1 MIFAE
6 DKTVT
11 DEITTQAPADG
22 AVPASASPARPK
34 FFSTPI
40 GKVAM
45 ILGALGI
52 LALIAAAVVFV
63 VVVVVFPSDPGVEV
77 RVPEQQQQPVAG
89 SEDASSTSAASQPSS
104 PVANDEVFTFR
115 DIFEP
120 LITAEDASSTPEASP
135 DSTSAPD
142 ATEYAADTL
151 YLVSVTT
158 TGDEPEANMVW
169 DQQEYTLSEGD
180 AIPDSPW
187 KLLEIRD
194 DSVVMLFGDQQVI
207 LTVGQ
212 GIQK

>member
-1 MIFAE
+1 M
-6 DKTVT
+6 T
-11 DEITTQAPADG
+11 DEITTPLPAEG
-22 AVPASASPARPK
+22 ATPATPESSPK
-34 FFSTPI
+34 KQGFFSTPL
-40 GKVAM
+40 GRVVM
-45 ILGALGI
+45 ILGALGA
-52 LALIAAAVVFV
+52 LAVIAGIVVAVVLFV
-63 VVVVVFPSDPGVEV
+63 LFPTEADLEV
-77 RVPEQQQQPVAG
+77 RVPERQQQPAAG
-89 SEDASSTSAASQPSS
+89 GAETTSGAAPAQAAAVVS
-104 PVANDEVFTFR
+104 NDEVFTFR